1 VGRYSARVVR
11 ILCARAKK
19 DGKEYIIES
28 KTNSARI
35 RKSQLKLIE
44 YAKELG
50 YISILIK
57 SRVEVTG
64 EITEIKGT
72 FFHRYYVVFEFFHS
86 LVSSLLALGICK

>member
-1 VGRYSARVVR
+1 MQYRDKLPSRGTRGFNLDFY
-11 ILCARAKK
+11 AKK

-50 YISILIK
+50 YIPILIR
-57 SRVEVTG
+57 SRIEVTG
-64 EITEIKGT
+64 EITEIIE
-72 FFHRYYVVFEFFHS
+72 V
-86 LVSSLLALGICK
+86 